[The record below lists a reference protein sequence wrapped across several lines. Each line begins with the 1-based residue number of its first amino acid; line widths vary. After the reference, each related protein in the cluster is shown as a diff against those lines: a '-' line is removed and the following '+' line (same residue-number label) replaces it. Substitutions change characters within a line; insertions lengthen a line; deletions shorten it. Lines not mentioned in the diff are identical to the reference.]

1 MAVPKSML
9 TTYLDRYIRL
19 SVANEYR
26 MIDRIPDLGN
36 SIDYSCVDG
45 ACQTWDYYDGVDRFR
60 LSDFITRICTHPVLT
75 SLSTRNFR
83 SIIPFSICTIFSDE
97 TQSAQLLT
105 SWPFSNQ
112 SPHKIFN
119 TTLANL
125 EA

>member
-26 MIDRIPDLGN
+26 IIDRIPDLENG
-36 SIDYSCVDG
+36 IDYSCVDG
-45 ACQTWDYYDGVDRFR
+45 DCQAWDYYDGVDRFR
-60 LSDFITRICTHPVLT
+60 LSEIITRICTHPVLT

-83 SIIPFSICTIFSDE
+83 SIIPFSMCTIFSDE

-105 SWPFSNQ
+105 S
-112 SPHKIFN
+112 
-119 TTLANL
+119 
-125 EA
+125 